1 VDLKLVN
8 ANFKDQP
15 GGWMGEVLFNTEE
28 EARQAYAILPEFK
41 KPGYELVIREYV
53 VKKPIKARIRIV
65 NGLFS
70 PSNGVTYK
78 GEEIQIQLLDGVNY
92 EPTWREYFEHQGF
105 ADDTKTI
112 RKYLKK
118 LE

>member
-1 VDLKLVN
+1 
-8 ANFKDQP
+8 
-15 GGWMGEVLFNTEE
+15 MGEVLFNTEE

-53 VKKPIKARIRIV
+53 VKKPIKARIGV
-65 NGLFS
+65 ANGLFS

-92 EPTWREYFEHQGF
+92 EPTWREYFEVQPDFNGV
-105 ADDTKTI
+105 
-112 RKYLKK
+112 RKYIKK
-118 LE
+118 LD